1 MNMMEQQ
8 QQQQPLQILP
18 DCFYPTTPTLIP
30 PTSKTPSHS
39 LPLSNLDDQNFLRFS
54 IKYLYLFR
62 TSVAVDRLKC
72 SLARALVDY
81 YPLAGRLTPC
91 PDDHRKLQ
99 VDCNAAGA
107 VFAEAFM
114 DLTADEFIQ
123 LSGKPNRSWRKLLYK
138 VEAPTFLHIPPLVVQ
153 VTKLRCGGMIVCTGV
168 NHCLCDGIG
177 TAQFLHV
184 WAHFARDD
192 VDSLIT
198 PFHSRHVFNPR
209 ERESHKLTSFH
220 PAFSRSAPG
229 GYCNSHSALDVTRY
243 LQSQPLTP
251 ASLTFSQSQILRL
264 KSQCAPP
271 LKCTSFEALAA
282 HTWRCWAKS
291 LDLPPSLAVKLLFSV
306 NIRKRVEPELP
317 AGYYGNGF
325 VLGCAEAPVKDLA
338 GGGSGAN
345 LHDAVRLIQRAKLA
359 LTDDYVRSAVDL
371 LEDKSVTTDLSS
383 SLVISQWS
391 KLGLEDL
398 DFGEGK
404 PLFMGPLTSDIY
416 CLFVPLVG
424 DPNAARVLVSL
435 PQQIVGKFEYY
446 MTEFLDSKPNEGTI
460 NGHLEVENLE
470 MVLA

>member
-1 MNMMEQQ
+1 MME
-8 QQQQPLQILP
+8 QQPLQILP

-30 PTSKTPSHS
+30 PTSETPSHS

-72 SLARALVDY
+72 ALARALVDY
-81 YPLAGRLTPC
+81 YPLAGRLRPC
-91 PDDHRKLQ
+91 PDDHRKLE
-99 VDCNAAGA
+99 VDCNGAGA

-114 DLTADEFIQ
+114 DLSADEFLK
-123 LSGKPNRSWRKLLYK
+123 LSAKPNSSWRKLLYK
-138 VEAPTFLHIPPLVVQ
+138 VEAPTFLHIPPLVLQ
-153 VTKLRCGGMIVCTGV
+153 VTKLRCGGMIVCTAV

-177 TAQFLHV
+177 TAQFLHA

-198 PFHSRHVFNPR
+198 PFHSRHVFKPR
-209 ERESHKLTSFH
+209 ENRKPTSFH
-220 PAFSRSAPG
+220 PAFSRS
-229 GYCNSHSALDVTRY
+229 CNSHSALDITRY

-251 ASLTFSQSQILRL
+251 SSLTFSPPQILRL

-282 HTWRCWAKS
+282 HTWRCWARS

-338 GGGSGAN
+338 GAN
-345 LHDAVRLIQRAKLA
+345 LRDAVRLIQRAKLA
-359 LTDDYVRSAVDL
+359 MTDDYVRSAVDL

-435 PQQIVGKFEYY
+435 PQQIVAKFEYY
-446 MTEFLDSKPNEGTI
+446 MTEFLDTKPIEGTI